1 VTFRKETLAEGVEVY
16 LGDCL
21 EVLPTL
27 AAGSVEIAVTSPPYN
42 LGEGMEDKGGLRVGH
57 AGSKWGDDKLRGGY
71 GEHDDA
77 MPYPDYVAWQRKI
90 LDELW
95 RICNGA
101 IFYNH
106 KPRLVKRQLRT
117 PLDIVHL
124 PVRQVIIWDRGS
136 GFNCM
141 AGAYMPVSEWIVL
154 CAKPDWQLR
163 HKSASAI
170 GDVWRMFP
178 SVDKEHPA
186 SFPLELPT
194 NAIETSGAASVID
207 PFMGSGTAGVAAV
220 KLGRAFTGIE
230 LSQTYFDLACRRIE
244 AAVKQPS
251 MFIAPPKPIEQ
262 TSMFSEDAA

>member
-1 VTFRKETLAEGVEVY
+1 LNCIWG
-16 LGDCL
+16 
-21 EVLPTL
+21 L

-77 MPYPDYVAWQRKI
+77 MPYPDYIAWQRHV

-95 RICNGA
+95 RICSGA

-106 KPRLVKRQLRT
+106 KPRLVKRQLRLPT
-117 PLDIVHL
+117 DIVHL
-124 PVRQVIIWDRGS
+124 PLRQIIIWDRGS

-154 CAKPDWQLR
+154 CAKPDWSLR

-170 GDVWRMFP
+170 GDVWRMLP
-178 SVDKEHPA
+178 SVDEEHPA
-186 SFPLELPT
+186 SFPIELPI
-194 NAIETSGAASVID
+194 NAIETID
-207 PFMGSGTAGVAAV
+207 PFMGAGTAGVAAA
-220 KLGRAFTGIE
+220 KLGRSFTGIE
-230 LSQTYFDLACRRIE
+230 LNPKFFDLACRRID
-244 AAVKQPS
+244 AALRAPS
-251 MFIAPPKPIEQ
+251 MFIAPPKPMVQ
-262 TSMFSEDAA
+262 TSLLDGAA